1 MQATT
6 RAVLGGATTVVGV
19 VGVLVAALTAC
30 QQTAG
35 AAVPRSSATGTTTAA
50 TTPATI
56 AASSCGVVR
65 LDQGERVPEPAWAC
79 LDAALD
85 AGRAASLVVTQPT
98 TEGDPIVLTYRVGG
112 DVQGMEVV
120 TDDRADEFAPPDSRG
135 LHRGL
140 CTGTVRVAE
149 PRDCRPA

>member
-6 RAVLGGATTVVGV
+6 RAVLGGVTTVVGV
-19 VGVLVAALTAC
+19 VGVLVAGLTAC
-30 QQTAG
+30 QQSAG
-35 AAVPRSSATGTTTAA
+35 AAVPRASATAT

-56 AASSCGVVR
+56 AESSCGVVR
-65 LDQGERVPEPAWAC
+65 LGQGERVPEPAWSC
-79 LDAALD
+79 LDAALG
-85 AGRAASLVVTQPT
+85 AGRAASLVVTRPT

-112 DVQGMEVV
+112 DVQGMEIV
-120 TDDRADEFAPPDSRG
+120 TDDRADQFAAPDARG
-135 LHRGL
+135 LHREL